1 MSIFCHGI
9 LHQHGLIVRKFHSLI
24 CFLRKQLTGSVDHR
38 CHMLLDVRSKALP
51 IFTPTDHIFDS
62 HEFLKQRIGR
72 CRLHQ
77 TIPERL
83 LDLERLFPEILKL
96 LVIGR

>member
-1 MSIFCHGI
+1 
-9 LHQHGLIVRKFHSLI
+9 
-24 CFLRKQLTGSVDHR
+24 
-38 CHMLLDVRSKALP
+38 MLLDVRSKALP